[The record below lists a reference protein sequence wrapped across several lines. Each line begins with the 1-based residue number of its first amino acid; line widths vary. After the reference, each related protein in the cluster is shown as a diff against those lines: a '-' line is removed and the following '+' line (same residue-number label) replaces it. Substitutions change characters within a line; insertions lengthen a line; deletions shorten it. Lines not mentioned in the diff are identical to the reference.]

1 MSTAVRTH
9 RIEARVSRDQ
19 KKLLQQAAKLQ
30 GRTVTEFVV
39 SSAQEAARRVIEE
52 QEVMRL
58 TAKDREAFV
67 ASLLDPP
74 VLTGRLAS
82 ALDRYRHLFER

>member
-1 MSTAVRTH
+1 MNTAVR
-9 RIEARVSRDQ
+9 RERLEARVTRDQ

-30 GRTVTEFVV
+30 GRTVTDFIV

-52 QEVMRL
+52 REVIRL
-58 TAKDREAFV
+58 STHDREVFV
-67 ASLLDPP
+67 ASLLEPP

-82 ALDRYRHLFER
+82 ALDRYRHLFAM

>member
-1 MSTAVRTH
+1 MNTAVRTE
-9 RIEARVSRDQ
+9 RLEARVTRDQ
-19 KKLLQQAAKLQ
+19 KKLLQQAASLQ

-39 SSAQEAARRVIEE
+39 SSAQEAAKRVIEE
-52 QEVMRL
+52 REVVRL

-67 ASLLDPP
+67 ASLLNPP

-82 ALDRYRHLFER
+82 ALDQYRHLFAR